1 MTLIEEIMAD
11 CKIMNHIRV
20 DDPFGGFEQD
30 SWEEG
35 ASFRAAIIKNGSPEV
50 MVAEQQGAS
59 EIYTVVT
66 FKGFQLDYHDVFK
79 RLSDGAIFRV
89 TGVERDTEAPER
101 STVPIAK
108 VTAERW
114 VIPA

>member
-20 DDPFGGFEQD
+20 DDPYGGFEQD

-35 ASFRAAIIKNGSPEV
+35 ASFRAAIIKEGSPEIV
-50 MVAEQQGAS
+50 VAEQQGAS
-59 EIYTVVT
+59 EIFTIVT
-66 FKGFQLDYHDVFK
+66 MKGFLLDYHDVFK
-79 RLSDGAIFRV
+79 RISDGAIFRV
-89 TGVERDTEAPER
+89 TGIEKDAEAPER

-108 VTAERW
+108 VKAERW
-114 VIPA
+114 VIPS